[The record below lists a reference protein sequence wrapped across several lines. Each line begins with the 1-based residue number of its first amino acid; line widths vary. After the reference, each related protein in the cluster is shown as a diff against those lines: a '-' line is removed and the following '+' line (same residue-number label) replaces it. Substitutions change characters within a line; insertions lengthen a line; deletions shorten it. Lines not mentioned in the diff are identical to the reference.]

1 VGRWDQLCAAILWRN
16 GRVECS
22 FLVYTISKKCSR
34 QVWGMLNIS
43 ELDDFELLVRT
54 HRARLLRLVA
64 FSTGDQDLAETV
76 VQDSLL
82 KAYNARDNFRGDC
95 SVGTWLRT
103 ITLNVMRDYQRRQ
116 KFQFWKKASLTG
128 VSVSDAAISLASGD
142 PSPETRMLAR
152 EQVQL
157 VELALKSLSERQR
170 SVFIMR
176 FLDEMELEEISVATG
191 LPPPTVKTHLYRAI
205 KAVRFRLGGT
215 R

>member
-1 VGRWDQLCAAILWRN
+1 
-16 GRVECS
+16 
-22 FLVYTISKKCSR
+22 
-34 QVWGMLNIS
+34 MLNIS

-82 KAYNARDNFRGDC
+82 RAYNARDNFRGDC

-116 KFQFWKKASLTG
+116 KFQFWKKASLTE

-152 EQVQL
+152 EQV
-157 VELALKSLSERQR
+157 ERR
-170 SVFIMR
+170 
-176 FLDEMELEEISVATG
+176 
-191 LPPPTVKTHLYRAI
+191 
-205 KAVRFRLGGT
+205 
-215 R
+215 

>member
-1 VGRWDQLCAAILWRN
+1 MTL
-16 GRVECS
+16 
-22 FLVYTISKKCSR
+22 TR

-128 VSVSDAAISLASGD
+128 VSVSDAAISQASGD

-152 EQVQL
+152 EQVQQ

>member
-1 VGRWDQLCAAILWRN
+1 MTL
-16 GRVECS
+16 
-22 FLVYTISKKCSR
+22 TR

-82 KAYNARDNFRGDC
+82 RAYNARDNFRGDC

-103 ITLNVMRDYQRRQ
+103 IALNVMRDYQRRQ

-128 VSVSDAAISLASGD
+128 VSVSDAAISLASRD

-152 EQVQL
+152 EQVER

>member
-1 VGRWDQLCAAILWRN
+1 
-16 GRVECS
+16 
-22 FLVYTISKKCSR
+22 
-34 QVWGMLNIS
+34 M
-43 ELDDFELLVRT
+43 
-54 HRARLLRLVA
+54 
-64 FSTGDQDLAETV
+64 
-76 VQDSLL
+76 
-82 KAYNARDNFRGDC
+82 
-95 SVGTWLRT
+95 GTWLRT

-128 VSVSDAAISLASGD
+128 VSVSDAAISLASGE
-142 PSPETRMLAR
+142 PSQETRWLAR
-152 EQVQL
+152 EQVQQ